1 LNIGVRYLALADLKA
16 ASLGF
21 KQALEDGLS
30 GGNFYAAIS
39 GPINLVE
46 SALRVGHLREAL
58 QLCDTNIERFNRI
71 LAGQNF
77 PPIGALYILKGSI
90 LLEYDQLTEAER
102 ALTEGLDLIRW
113 MGNYSAHKNGYTTL
127 ARLRAIQG
135 DRPAMLAAVQTL
147 EEIWPEGVFYV
158 QALRHR
164 LSICYRPDDPD
175 LRKDAQIWLNQSG
188 IEFGALAV
196 IHSVDSTGEA
206 YFQSYLGAAHV
217 LARLA
222 KGKPAAY
229 PLEDVHAYLERQQ
242 DFAAAHEFPGPV
254 AEIAIARTLL
264 YQAGGKKVE
273 ALETLEV
280 ALSAAATT
288 GLFRIFLDE
297 GEPLQALLEE
307 LRPRL
312 TDEALIAYASRLL
325 EGSRPEPAKSE
336 TVGKREVQ
344 LSERELEV
352 LQNLARGLSYEEI
365 GQQLYLSLNTIQ
377 FHVKNIYRKLLV
389 NKRVQAIEKAR
400 EMKLI

>member
-1 LNIGVRYLALADLKA
+1 
-16 ASLGF
+16 
-21 KQALEDGLS
+21 
-30 GGNFYAAIS
+30 
-39 GPINLVE
+39 
-46 SALRVGHLREAL
+46 
-58 QLCDTNIERFNRI
+58 
-71 LAGQNF
+71 
-77 PPIGALYILKGSI
+77 
-90 LLEYDQLTEAER
+90 
-102 ALTEGLDLIRW
+102 
-113 MGNYSAHKNGYTTL
+113 
-127 ARLRAIQG
+127 
-135 DRPAMLAAVQTL
+135 MLAAVQTL

-242 DFAAAHEFPGPV
+242 DV